1 MNFAGKLG
9 LGTVQWGMP
18 YGIANRTGQ
27 PDDQQVSTML
37 ARAKAAGVLVL
48 DTAHDYGTAE
58 FTIGGLAAS
67 GGLRCVTKT
76 PYLRVQAVTPGELA
90 TFSSSFSESL
100 CRLGTRHVHGLLV
113 HDAGNLLSPGGERLW
128 DWLQT
133 EKAKGRVRK
142 VGASVYRPDQLSE
155 LLDRYPLDIVQLPL
169 NVYDQRFLSSGLL
182 ARLDTLGV
190 EVHARSAFLQGLLL
204 LDVCELPVMFH
215 AVRAHHDRWRQSVGG
230 ERRCVLAAALRFCLE
245 RPEVDY
251 VIVGADNDLQLAEI
265 LAAAKDE
272 RTATVEYASFALSDD
287 RVLDPSKW
295 ALS

>member
-1 MNFAGKLG
+1 MSFARKLG
-9 LGTVQWGMP
+9 LGTVQWGMQ

-37 ARAKAAGVLVL
+37 TRAKAAGVLVL

-67 GGLRCVTKT
+67 NGLRCVTKT
-76 PYLRVQAVTPGELA
+76 PYLRVQTVTAGELA
-90 TFSSSFSESL
+90 TFTSSFSESL

-113 HDAGNLLSPGGERLW
+113 HDAGNLLSAGGERLW
-128 DWLQT
+128 EWLQT

-142 VGASVYRPDQLSE
+142 VGASVYRPEQLSE

-182 ARLDTLGV
+182 THLDALGV

-204 LDVCELPVMFH
+204 LDVSELPPMFH
-215 AVRAHHDRWRQSVGG
+215 PIRAHHDRWRRAAGG
-230 ERRCVLAAALRFCLE
+230 DRQFALAAALRFCLE

-251 VIVGADNDLQLAEI
+251 VIVGADNDVQLAEI
-265 LAAAKDE
+265 LAAAEQE
-272 RTATVEYASFALSDD
+272 RASAVEYASFALSDE